1 MSRKIKMVLL
11 VMSVM
16 LLLCAC
22 GSGLTGTYTDG
33 RESYTFYDDGTLVNS
48 VDGGFSYQG
57 TYEKNDKGSYDLFLD
72 AGLFSTSGTF
82 EIKKN
87 VLTVTINGKEYEYTK
102 E

>member
-1 MSRKIKMVLL
+1 MKTKIRPILFAMCL
-11 VMSVM
+11 S

-33 RESYTFYDDGTLVNS
+33 KESYTFYDDGTLVNS